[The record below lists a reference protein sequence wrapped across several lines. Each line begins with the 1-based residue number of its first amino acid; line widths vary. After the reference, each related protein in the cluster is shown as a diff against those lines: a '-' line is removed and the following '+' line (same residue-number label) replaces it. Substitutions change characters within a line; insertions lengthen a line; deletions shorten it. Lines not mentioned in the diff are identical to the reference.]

1 MRSGSHCLRSCVIRG
16 IDQRGVSPTLEG
28 SPNFTTSQRLPT
40 PFALLS
46 PSLSSSRSR
55 PQRHVLHSS
64 LGLHSAASGLCLPS
78 RSSLTTSFFFFFCR
92 DYGVYTIVAVVSGAS
107 WRVVCCCAKQG
118 RFLGNLHGEMVVYRF
133 ICVDSVLREVER
145 WQTGA
150 QDYRWY

>member
-78 RSSLTTSFFFFFCR
+78 RSSLTTSFFLSFSSRLWCIYNR
-92 DYGVYTIVAVVSGAS
+92 GSRSRSKLKGCMLLRQIRSVLGDL
-107 WRVVCCCAKQG
+107 CA
-118 RFLGNLHGEMVVYRF
+118 EMVVYWF
-133 ICVDSVLREVER
+133 ILCRPGTL
-145 WQTGA
+145 
-150 QDYRWY
+150 